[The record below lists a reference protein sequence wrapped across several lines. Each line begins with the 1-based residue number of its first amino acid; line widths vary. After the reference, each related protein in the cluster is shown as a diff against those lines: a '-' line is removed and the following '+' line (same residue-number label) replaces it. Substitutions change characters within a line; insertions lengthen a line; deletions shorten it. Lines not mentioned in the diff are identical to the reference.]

1 MLSFSFFST
10 LEKSDA
16 MAEKNPL
23 FNAIL
28 NRVREKLR
36 SENVKLWLPPYT
48 TTIDQPGYYPEV
60 TFTIL
65 QLIKKLQFPRL

>member
-1 MLSFSFFST
+1 
-10 LEKSDA
+10 

-48 TTIDQPGYYPEV
+48 SSIDQPGYYPEV
-60 TFTIL
+60 TFIHN
-65 QLIKKLQFPRL
+65 IIQF

>member
-1 MLSFSFFST
+1 
-10 LEKSDA
+10 

-28 NRVREKLR
+28 SRVREKLR

-48 TTIDQPGYYPEV
+48 TSNDQPGYYPEV
-60 TFTIL
+60 TFTTVYCYTV
-65 QLIKKLQFPRL
+65 KR